1 MTAAAL
7 AALHAT
13 CFTTPRPWTEA
24 EFAGFLTDPLCDL
37 VEEPG
42 GFALIRSIAGET
54 ELLTIAVAPE
64 DRRRGLGRAIL
75 NRAIGCA
82 RARGTGR
89 IFLEVAADNGAAVR
103 LYDTTGFARI
113 GRRPAYYRKPDGARV
128 DALIMAL
135 TL

>member
-75 NRAIGCA
+75 NRAMECA
-82 RARGTGR
+82 RARGADR

-103 LYDTTGFARI
+103 LYDTAGFVRI
-113 GRRPAYYRKPDGARV
+113 GRRPAYYRRPDGARV